1 MFRKICGD
9 TATNNVVL
17 VTNMWGKVSLDIG
30 EAREKELSNNFF
42 KAAIDK
48 GAKMVR
54 HDNTI
59 ESARNIIRKIVPYR
73 PISLRIQWE
82 LVDKGKG
89 IADTAAGKAINKEL
103 NEQIRRNQTE
113 LKEVQEEMARAL
125 KEKDEEASQELE
137 EARKRLQERIEM
149 TRRDSEGMTANY
161 LAEKKRVE
169 ARMKEVEQARMKEV
183 EREAKR
189 REQDEADRALRL
201 QDEANRTLRLQDEAN
216 RALRLQGEANRDLRL
231 QDESDVPVTDGA
243 RLQQEVGGPQDLAEI
258 PATILADDPANYD
271 APASTGETER
281 AEHYENRPP
290 PLPPRIS
297 SPQVTT
303 LATS

>member
-17 VTNMWGKVSLDIG
+17 VTSMWGKVSLDIG

-48 GAKMVR
+48 GAQMVR

-59 ESARNIIRKIVPYR
+59 ESIHNIIRKIVPYR

-82 LVDKGKG
+82 LVDKGKD
-89 IADTAAGKAINKEL
+89 IAATAAGKAINKEL
-103 NEQIRRNQTE
+103 NEQIRRNQIE

-137 EARKRLQERIEM
+137 EAKRRVQERIEI
-149 TRRDSEGMTANY
+149 TRRDSERMAANY

-169 ARMKEVEQARMKEV
+169 ARMKEVEREVRMKEV

-189 REQDEADRALRL
+189 REQDAADRALRL
-201 QDEANRTLRLQDEAN
+201 QDEANRTLRLQDET
-216 RALRLQGEANRDLRL
+216 
-231 QDESDVPVTDGA
+231 DVPVTDGA
-243 RLQQEVGGPQDLAEI
+243 RLEQEVGGPQDLTEI

-271 APASTGETER
+271 APARTGEIER
-281 AEHYENRPP
+281 AEHYENPPP
-290 PLPPRIS
+290 PLPPRTP

-303 LATS
+303 LVASYVQVLFRLAAHGG